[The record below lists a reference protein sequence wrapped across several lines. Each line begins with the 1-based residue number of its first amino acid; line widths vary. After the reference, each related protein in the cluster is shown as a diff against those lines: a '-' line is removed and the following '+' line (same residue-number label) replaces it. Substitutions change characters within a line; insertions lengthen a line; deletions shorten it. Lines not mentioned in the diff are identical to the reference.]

1 MHKVHI
7 NTFIKNHYNK
17 AKLFEEIVE
26 RLKLHGIDPENIT
39 RTDLSIVDEFHV
51 RGAEVSREIAKE
63 INLVGSRVLDV
74 GCGIGG
80 PARMLADEFNCEV
93 TGIDMSHEFI
103 LTARKLTTL
112 VGLNDKT
119 EFIQGDALELPF
131 ENGSFDVVWTQHVQ
145 MNISDKAGFY
155 SEIARVLTDKGIFIY
170 YDIFRKNSSELDFPV
185 PWANDPSISF
195 LGTILNMNTIL
206 KNLGLTLVQTTD
218 QTDNA
223 IEFFSGMFERN
234 NKSGPKKLGLDI
246 LMGDSTLEKSGNLL
260 KGLKENKIVLQSGI
274 YKKI

>member
-7 NTFIKNHYNK
+7 NTYIKNHYNK
-17 AKLFEEIVE
+17 VQLFEEIIE
-26 RLKLHGIDPENIT
+26 RLMMQGINPDKIS
-39 RTDLSIVDEFHV
+39 RGDLSGVDEFHV
-51 RGAEVSREIAKE
+51 RGAAVSREIAKE
-63 INLVGSRVLDV
+63 INLNETKVLDV

-80 PARMLADEFNCEV
+80 PARMLADEFNCTV

-103 LTARKLTTL
+103 LAARQLSEL
-112 VGLNDKT
+112 VGLTPKT
-119 EFIQGDALELPF
+119 KFVQGDALELPF
-131 ENGSFDVVWTQHVQ
+131 EDGSFDVVWTQHVQ

-155 SEIARVLTDKGIFIY
+155 SEIERVIADKGIFIY

-195 LGTILNMNTIL
+195 LGTIQNMETIL
-206 KNLGLTLVQTTD
+206 KNLGLTKVKTTD

-234 NKSGPKKLGLDI
+234 NKAGPKRLGLDL
-246 LMGDSTLEKSGNLL
+246 LMGDSTPEKFGNLF

>member
-17 AKLFEEIVE
+17 AQLFEEIVE
-26 RLKLHGIDPENIT
+26 RLKQHGIDPENIT
-39 RTDLSIVDEFHV
+39 RTDLSRMDEFHV

-131 ENGSFDVVWTQHVQ
+131 ENGSFDAVWTQHVQ
-145 MNISDKAGFY
+145 MNISDKGRFY
-155 SEIARVLTDKGIFIY
+155 SEIARVLSDKGIFIY
-170 YDIFRKNSSELDFPV
+170 YDIFRKSKDDLDYPV

-195 LGTILNMNTIL
+195 LGSILNMDTILN
-206 KNLGLTLVQTTD
+206 NLGFKKVLATD
-218 QTDNA
+218 QTENA
-223 IEFFSGMFERN
+223 LTFFSAMFERS
-234 NKSGPKKLGLDI
+234 NKNGRQKLGLDVF
-246 LMGDSTLEKSGNLL
+246 MGDSSPEKFGNLL

-274 YKKI
+274 YKKS